1 MSSGKSGL
9 ADLFGWRGDVLR
21 SGDLPPAPYVDPSR
35 EAGKAIAGNLR
46 NLPEAAELA
55 RRSDAAN
62 VSNYAAL
69 MEQLIP
75 GYSSISGNISGSIE
89 SMSRGEIPADLAAYL
104 GRKNAELG
112 ITTGTSGSDFDRNR
126 LARNYGLTSLDLIN
140 RSLDSAAR
148 WMQTV
153 SAGVPRMDFTRSF
166 VSPELQIQNQWRNEE
181 NRWNVNWLGE
191 QLDAQPSNAERAY
204 SKVADYI
211 ADFAT
216 LALSYGTKSA
226 MGGGGG
232 GDTGGA
238 VQGYENQWYI
248 PMQGNNG
255 TAYTPRGY

>member
-1 MSSGKSGL
+1 MSSGKSGI
-9 ADLFGWRGDVLR
+9 ADLMGWRGDVLR

-35 EAGKAIAGNLR
+35 EAGKAISGNLR

-62 VSNYAAL
+62 ASNYAAL

-75 GYSSISGNISGSIE
+75 GYSNIAKNISGSIE
-89 SMSRGEIPADLAAYL
+89 SMSRGEIPSDLAAYL

-140 RSLDSAAR
+140 RSLDSASR
-148 WMQTV
+148 WMQQV

-181 NRWNVNWLGE
+181 NRWNVAWLGA
-191 QLDAQPSNAERAY
+191 QLDAQPSNEERAFA
-204 SKVADYI
+204 KIADYV

-216 LALSYGTKSA
+216 LALSYGTKQ
-226 MGGGGG
+226 MTGGGGAPA
-232 GDTGGA
+232 GDGA

-248 PMQGNNG
+248 PQQGNAG
-255 TAYTPRGY
+255 TYYAPQGY